1 MSKLT
6 NIFNFCYNWNTSLRD
21 MVFLQ
26 LMKIEGTKQSPSI
39 ASTNKIASVG
49 TLCQRRQLMSRNDV
63 RRGKI
68 MAKAFKFGD
77 DISTDHIAPGRLFHL
92 RSDLQEFAKHV
103 LEDADPNFASSMQK
117 GDFVVAGNNFGLGSS
132 REHAPQIIKISG
144 VQAVLAKSFARIFYR
159 NAINIGLLAIECDT
173 DLIDA
178 GDELELDVKNG
189 SIKNLTKSIEIKF
202 APLPDVMIKLLADG
216 GLVEHVKKYGDF
228 NLA

>member
-1 MSKLT
+1 MS
-6 NIFNFCYNWNTSLRD
+6 
-21 MVFLQ
+21 
-26 LMKIEGTKQSPSI
+26 P
-39 ASTNKIASVG
+39 
-49 TLCQRRQLMSRNDV
+49 
-63 RRGKI
+63 
-68 MAKAFKFGD
+68 KAFKFPD
-77 DISTDHIAPGRLFHL
+77 NISTDHIAPGRLFHL
-92 RSDLQEFAKHV
+92 RSNLEEFAKHV
-103 LEDADPNFASSMQK
+103 LEDADPNFASNMRK

-189 SIKNLTKSIEIKF
+189 FVKNLTKNTKIEF
-202 APLPDVMIKLLADG
+202 APLPDVMIKLLSDG

-228 NLA
+228 NLTEC